1 MILLAKIGI
10 GFGITAVVG
19 YGGITVLN
27 MIPATSQIMQQIPV
41 VKDILTI
48 NDQTKSGLQEYC
60 QTSETGERACIT
72 VDPSTLDCDEVR
84 AGIASSCWSE
94 DTKTEVLENN
104 RNLIKQCWDSVAMGQ
119 DMLEAERNHPAPT
132 EKMKENTAI
141 NTQLLEESKERC
153 RDNEAHYEKVK
164 EVLGREY

>member
-1 MILLAKIGI
+1 MILLAKIGV
-10 GFGITAVVG
+10 GLGITAVVG

-41 VKDILTI
+41 VKNIPTI

-104 RNLIKQCWDSVAMGQ
+104 RNLIKQCWDRVAEDQEMH
-119 DMLEAERNHPAPT
+119 EAALNHPALT
-132 EKMKENTAI
+132 ERMRENNRIGA
-141 NTQLLEESKERC
+141 QLLEESKAWC